1 MVLQKGLLEVFLLEP
16 ANQELLQRPILKRG
30 PWSEWPGPLSTWPC
44 HCLHPWGQI
53 HAWGLKWLS
62 WLFSVLCWNELNE
75 CHPFK
80 GPLGRLCPHSTWVT
94 TLLDHFS
101 GKCPQS
107 EATAT
112 WGHLFH
118 CLRIMPYFNK
128 SKEKNPG
135 KQVLITVSPKLDSRF
150 VCLCLNGFPKN
161 PVTIGEL
168 FSVGVFNEL
177 CVPQAP
183 PRCHVP
189 QQGCGKRCLN
199 PLTDWCHW
207 RQNIWIPKFCF
218 LEKKK
223 LQNFLRIILC
233 LQCLSQSWDT

>member
-1 MVLQKGLLEVFLLEP
+1 MNLLTVCRQGPFCSPWYGPNAWRVIRSIHIYWMSKVEMIHPSNTRHLFVLRDMWDFMDSEVTRWSSRKDCLRYFYWNLRISNYSIGP
-16 ANQELLQRPILKRG
+16 FQRG

-44 HCLHPWGQI
+44 HCLRPWGQI

-101 GKCPQS
+101 GKCPQN
-107 EATAT
+107 EAKAT

-135 KQVLITVSPKLDSRF
+135 KQVFITVSPKLDSRF
-150 VCLCLNGFPKN
+150 VHSFVCLFVFEWFP
-161 PVTIGEL
+161 
-168 FSVGVFNEL
+168 
-177 CVPQAP
+177 
-183 PRCHVP
+183 
-189 QQGCGKRCLN
+189 
-199 PLTDWCHW
+199 
-207 RQNIWIPKFCF
+207 
-218 LEKKK
+218 
-223 LQNFLRIILC
+223 
-233 LQCLSQSWDT
+233 